1 LSKFA
6 VQELQIG
13 GTRLRRKRQPRPANE
28 KSLALTIARAAVS
41 LPAIYHLV
49 EILHNT

>member
-1 LSKFA
+1 LLKFV
-6 VQELQIG
+6 VQEFQIG
-13 GTRLRRKRQPRPANE
+13 GTKLRRKRQSAACNE